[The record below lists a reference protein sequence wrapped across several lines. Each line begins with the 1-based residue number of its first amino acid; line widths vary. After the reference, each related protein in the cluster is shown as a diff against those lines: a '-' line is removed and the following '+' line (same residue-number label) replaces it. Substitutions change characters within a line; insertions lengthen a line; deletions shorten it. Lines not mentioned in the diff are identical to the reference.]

1 MYHLTEA
8 YLLATFIALVAAGWG
23 ALVAGGSLLPTLFQR
38 TLPEAH
44 AGRLLRA
51 YWPNYFRFA
60 VGLGLLATLVSALA
74 FPFSALPN
82 LYVLLLTCV
91 AAVMTACFFAASN
104 LIPQINAARDS
115 SDSERFARLHRFNV
129 TLTALG
135 LLCGTALL
143 GAMIYVLPGQF
154 TFWPTIG

>member
-8 YLLATFIALVAAGWG
+8 YLMATFIALVAAGWG
-23 ALVAGGSLLPTLFQR
+23 ALVAGGSLLPVLFQR

-60 VGLGLLATLVSALA
+60 IGLGLLATLTSALA

-82 LYVLLLTCV
+82 LYVFMVTV
-91 AAVMTACFFAASN
+91 IAAAMTACFFLAWS
-104 LIPQINAARDS
+104 LIPQINAARDGGAE
-115 SDSERFARLHRFNV
+115 DRFNRLHRYNIG
-129 TLTALG
+129 LTGSG

-143 GAMIYVLPGQF
+143 VALIYVLPGQF
-154 TFWPTIG
+154 TFWPTLS

>member
-60 VGLGLLATLVSALA
+60 VGLGLLATVVSAAA
-74 FPFSALPN
+74 FPFSALPS
-82 LYVLLLTCV
+82 LYVLLLTV
-91 AAVMTACFFAASN
+91 IAAVMTSCFFAAWN
-104 LIPQINAARDS
+104 LIPLINAARDQGE
-115 SDSERFARLHRFNV
+115 DARFRTLHRANMA
-129 TLTALG
+129 LTGVG
-135 LLCGTALL
+135 LFCGTALL

-154 TFWPTIG
+154 TFWPTLS

>member
-8 YLLATFIALVAAGWG
+8 YLMATFIALVAAGWG
-23 ALVAGGSLLPTLFQR
+23 ALVAGGSLLPVLFQR

-74 FPFSALPN
+74 LPFSALPS
-82 LYVLLLTCV
+82 LYGLLVTFI
-91 AAVMTACFFAASN
+91 AAAMTVCFFCASSMIN
-104 LIPQINAARDS
+104 SINAARDS
-115 SDSERFARLHRFNV
+115 GDVARFNNLHRWNV
-129 TLTALG
+129 ALTGIG

-143 GAMIYVLPGQF
+143 GALIYVLPGQF
-154 TFWPTIG
+154 TFWPTLN